1 MGKSRRSRRPAYS
14 SGSGFSGQRAAS
26 AATADGNCSSRL
38 YARMTAST
46 STPGSPALPSTSMT
60 RPSAL
65 RRSSGHF
72 VISTTTLLP
81 VFAPP
86 KSFFKTKMS
95 RPIFAL
101 SGVTK
106 PNALLRSNVPTMCVF
121 ARSRMR
127 MISPSRARPGVS
139 DGVTRATTRSP
150 CMAVASIEPGT
161 KTSVSSSVARTSG
174 MIKPNPFGDMESR
187 PTTRFMRLGSP

>member
-1 MGKSRRSRRPAYS
+1 
-14 SGSGFSGQRAAS
+14 
-26 AATADGNCSSRL
+26 
-38 YARMTAST
+38 MTAST
-46 STPGSPALPSTSMT
+46 STPGSPVLPSTSTT

-65 RRSSGHF
+65 LRCSGHF

-86 KSFFKTKMS
+86 KSFFSTKTS
-95 RPIFAL
+95 RPIFVL

-106 PNALLRSNVPTMCVF
+106 PNALLRSNVPTICVLT
-121 ARSRMR
+121 RSRMR
-127 MISPSRARPGVS
+127 MISPSRARPGCS

-150 CMAVASIEPGT
+150 CIAVPIALPGT
-161 KTSVSSSVARTSG
+161 KTSVSSSVSRTSG

-187 PTTRFMRLGSP
+187 PTTRFMRLGRP